1 MEAVCDAGPSVGDAA
16 GLIPPQQG
24 IKSTLCVCA
33 MGGLAGLD
41 RSLDRY
47 VGRVPP
53 PSDLSCLRPTT
64 VTQDVCFSGSVGFV
78 TS

>member
-1 MEAVCDAGPSVGDAA
+1 MQGPAWEMLL

-53 PSDLSCLRPTT
+53 PSDLSCLRPTN
-64 VTQDVCFSGSVGFV
+64 VTQDVCFSGSVCFV
-78 TS
+78 TG